1 LISVGTFFYM
11 ITLIQF
17 IFKKIYPNFV
27 WELPNDENKIYLT
40 FDDGP
45 IPEVTEWVLFELKKY
60 RAKATFFCIG
70 ENVQK
75 HPTEFLK
82 ILNDNHAIGNHTFNH
97 LNGWKTNLEMYLENV
112 EMCKTE
118 LESQACKTKLFRPP
132 YGKIKL
138 AQANKLKKLG
148 YKIVMWDIIS
158 KDYDKNTNK
167 ETCVDNV
174 LKAIKPGSIIVMH
187 DSLKAFS
194 NLEYALPI
202 ILKKLSERGFI
213 FEKLS

>member
-1 LISVGTFFYM
+1 
-11 ITLIQF
+11 
-17 IFKKIYPNFV
+17 
-27 WELPNDENKIYLT
+27 
-40 FDDGP
+40 
-45 IPEVTEWVLFELKKY
+45 
-60 RAKATFFCIG
+60 
-70 ENVQK
+70 
-75 HPTEFLK
+75 
-82 ILNDNHAIGNHTFNH
+82 
-97 LNGWKTNLEMYLENV
+97 MYLENV